1 MLFFVAN
8 ASALT
13 GRGNNTWLLDGAEPA
28 LIDAG
33 LGDRAHLDAIARAL
47 GGRPLARVLVT
58 HGHPDHAAGV
68 PAIRARWPSCEA
80 MKFPLPGESGW
91 TPLADGDRVR
101 AGDTELVVL
110 HTPGHAPDHVC
121 FWEPEDQVLYAGDMV
136 AIGTTIMIPAGRGGN
151 LRDYL
156 ASLERLAALSPL
168 RIYPGHGPV
177 IERPVELIRE
187 YIEHRLMR
195 DRQIADCLADGI
207 TDVDDIV
214 RRIYPSLDLALH
226 PAARA
231 TVEAHLHSRG
241 TGLFSTVSADL
252 GTGLPK
258 DSRSRERADD
268 SGSLLRP
275 VPKYNETVENR
286 PVPPLCTDV
295 GDALVIDLR
304 PAEQFAV
311 GHIPG
316 AVHLDLW
323 GLSLIDTSEAP
334 LRAFMW
340 MIGHL
345 FALRGVSPTRPVV
358 VYEQDSGM
366 RAARAYWFLD
376 YLGHPDA
383 RVLDGGFK
391 AWIAAGRP
399 VTTDVTTP
407 VPTDWHGSP
416 DPARIATW
424 RDVADRLGRPET
436 AILDTRSDAEYYA
449 EAVRAKRG
457 GAIPGAVH
465 LEWTNNLTSD
475 GRFKTAEELR
485 AMYSGAGITPD
496 REVVTYCQG
505 GYRAAHA
512 YLALK
517 IAGYPDV
524 RNYTGSWKEW
534 GDREDLPLERTS
546 RRG

>member
-1 MLFFVAN
+1 M
-8 ASALT
+8 
-13 GRGNNTWLLDGAEPA
+13 
-28 LIDAG
+28 
-33 LGDRAHLDAIARAL
+33 
-47 GGRPLARVLVT
+47 
-58 HGHPDHAAGV
+58 
-68 PAIRARWPSCEA
+68 
-80 MKFPLPGESGW
+80 
-91 TPLADGDRVR
+91 
-101 AGDTELVVL
+101 
-110 HTPGHAPDHVC
+110 
-121 FWEPEDQVLYAGDMV
+121 
-136 AIGTTIMIPAGRGGN
+136 
-151 LRDYL
+151 
-156 ASLERLAALSPL
+156 
-168 RIYPGHGPV
+168 